1 MKTNK
6 KSTPC
11 HVCGTVT
18 GSCSA
23 DVHAAYELQLV
34 NRVHAAYEFET
45 TVARKRKAYAKA
57 LTAGITLEEAQATV
71 ARIIEETNIRGCK
84 PSYSV
89 GLDRE
94 YERGWGIGCRL
105 NVAFDRVYDDRVV
118 NPDEPLEA
126 VEIYRIRIDVS
137 WSSTTRDVAAA
148 RAAIKLYTEVTDLAA
163 ELQAVLT
170 ERPIRSF
177 ADWKKKDENV
187 A

>member
-23 DVHAAYELQLV
+23 DVHAAYELKQ
-34 NRVHAAYEFET
+34 T
-45 TVARKRKAYAKA
+45 TDRKRKAYAKA

-71 ARIIEETNIRGCK
+71 ARIIEETNVRGCK

-105 NVAFDRVYDDRVV
+105 NVAFDHVW
-118 NPDEPLEA
+118 DE
-126 VEIYRIRIDVS
+126 VDIFKIRIDVS
-137 WSSTTRDVAAA
+137 WSSTTRDVASA

-163 ELQAVLT
+163 ELQSVLT
-170 ERPIRSF
+170 ERPIRRF
-177 ADWKKKDENV
+177 A